1 MNLKRRCCCARSAK
15 FPQPACVCGCRASRF
30 LPFGC
35 CTYAYREIRRA
46 SHKLEFIRVQPDD
59 KQQVF
64 QPFKRLR
71 SLAFASP
78 GAAFGLYNITCFFSL
93 HGARAATLSYRA
105 LCVYG
110 NGLPA
115 APLEAHVRRRPSHSH
130 HY

>member
-1 MNLKRRCCCARSAK
+1 VAA
-15 FPQPACVCGCRASRF
+15 AGCF

-78 GAAFGLYNITCFFSL
+78 GAAAFGLYNIMCFS
-93 HGARAATLSYRA
+93 A
-105 LCVYG
+105 LAPQLFHIAHCAYG
-110 NGLPA
+110 NVLPA
-115 APLEAHVRRRPSHSH
+115 APLEAHVREGARIHTIINN
-130 HY
+130 